1 MRNQATAQS
10 GHEIEPALLSARHE
24 YARENPESGRIHERA
39 QRVMPGGNTR
49 TILFYPPYP
58 LVMVRG
64 AGVRLWDAD
73 GHEYL
78 DFLGDYTAGLFG
90 HSDPDIRAAIV
101 EALDGGLSLSAHN
114 ALEGQLAELIC
125 QRIRSI
131 ERIRF
136 TNSGT
141 EANLMALTT
150 AVNFTGRRKILVF
163 KGGYHGGV
171 LSFAGGGSPVNVPH
185 DFLVA
190 PYNDAEAAT
199 AMIRRHGADLAA
211 VLVEP
216 MQGAGGCI
224 PGTKDFL
231 GALRAES
238 AAAGALL
245 IFDEVMTSRL
255 APGGRQE
262 TLGITPDLT
271 TLGKYI
277 GGGMSF
283 GAFGG
288 REQVMALFDPRRA
301 GALSHA
307 GTFNNNVL
315 TMSAG
320 IVAMGRLFTPE
331 ASRRLNARGDALRER
346 LNACCRE
353 AGAGLQFTGVGSLMS
368 FHPCDVPI
376 HNIDDAAAGDT
387 RVKELYFHHLLSERI
402 YIAPRGFITVSLPI
416 EDADTAAL
424 VAGTAS
430 FLERYPGLLG
440 DLR

>member
-1 MRNQATAQS
+1 MVTVGGEFDA
-10 GHEIEPALLSARHE
+10 ALLSARQR
-24 YARENPESGRIHERA
+24 YAEENPESQRMNERS
-39 QRVMPGGNTR
+39 QQVMPGGNSR
-49 TILFYPPYP
+49 TVLFYPPFP

-64 AGVRLWDAD
+64 AGARLWDAD

-90 HSDPDIRAAIV
+90 HSAPDIRSAIV
-101 EALDGGLSLSAHN
+101 GALDGGLSLSAHN
-114 ALEGQLAELIC
+114 ALEVQLAELIC
-125 QRIRSI
+125 RRIPSI
-131 ERIRF
+131 ERLRF

-141 EANLMALTT
+141 EANLMALMA
-150 AVNFTGRRKILVF
+150 AVNYTGRKKILVF

-171 LSFAGGGSPVNVPH
+171 LSFAAGNSTVNVPH

-190 PYNDAEAAT
+190 AYNDAEGAA
-199 AMIRRHGADLAA
+199 ALIRRHRDELAA

-216 MQGAGGCI
+216 MLGASGCI
-224 PGTKDFL
+224 PGTKEFL
-231 GALRAES
+231 DSLRMET
-238 AAAGALL
+238 AAAGSLL

-288 REQVMALFDPRRA
+288 RERIMALFDPRRS
-301 GALSHA
+301 GSLPHA

-331 ASRRLNARGDALRER
+331 VCRRLSARGDALRDR
-346 LNACCRE
+346 LNACCR
-353 AGAGLQFTGVGSLMS
+353 AADVQLQFTGVGSLLS
-368 FHPCDVPI
+368 FHPCAGALR
-376 HNIDDAAAGDT
+376 NIDDVAGGDV
-387 RVKELYFHHLLSERI
+387 RIKDLYFHHLLNERI
-402 YIAPRGFITVSLPI
+402 YIARRGFITLSLPI
-416 EDADTAAL
+416 GDADESAF
-424 VAGTAS
+424 VDGTES
-430 FLERYPGLLG
+430 FINRYQSLL
-440 DLR
+440 LARI